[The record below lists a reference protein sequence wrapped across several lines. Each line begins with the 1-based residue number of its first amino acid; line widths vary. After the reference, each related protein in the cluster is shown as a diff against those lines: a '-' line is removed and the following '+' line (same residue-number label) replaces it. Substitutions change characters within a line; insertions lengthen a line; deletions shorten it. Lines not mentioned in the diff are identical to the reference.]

1 MQEILEGLRRLVRGA
16 AGPQMETAIPRV
28 AMVRGEVPEH
38 HLAGVYEPMINL
50 VLQGG
55 KTLTIGDQALYYGP
69 ASYFVMSID
78 VPATGVVHH
87 DGPDKPYVSVALTLD
102 VEVLAAMM
110 TELPTVQPDRGP
122 RGGFSVCP
130 LTPSLLDAWAR
141 LLRLMETPEDVP
153 ILAPLYEREVLYR
166 VLQGPQGWLL
176 RALATPDSALAQVRR
191 SIRWMRTHYSES
203 MRIEDLAVL
212 AGMSA
217 SAFHRHFKAATGM
230 SPLQFQKTIR
240 LLQARTLLVAGS
252 ATAAGAAYDVGYE
265 SPSQFSR
272 EYARFFGLPP
282 ARDMVRIKHQIG
294 A

>member
-1 MQEILEGLRRLVRGA
+1 MQETLNDLKRLVSEA
-16 AGPQMETAIPRV
+16 AAVRTQTGIPRV
-28 AMVRGEVPEH
+28 AMVQGEVPQH

-50 VLQGG
+50 ILQGG
-55 KTLTIGDQALYYGP
+55 KTLTIGGNALYYNP

-87 DGPDKPYVSVALTLD
+87 DGPDRPYLSVALTLD
-102 VEVLAAMM
+102 AEILAGLL
-110 TELPTVQPDRGP
+110 TDLPAEQPARSL

-130 LTPSLLDAWAR
+130 VTPELLGAWAR
-141 LLRLMETPEDVP
+141 LLRLMETPDDIP
-153 ILAPLYEREVLYR
+153 ILAPLHEREILYR

-176 RALATPDSALAQVRR
+176 RALATPESSLAQVRLA
-191 SIRWMRTHYSES
+191 IRWLRAHYAEPMRV
-203 MRIEDLAVL
+203 EDLAGL
-212 AGMSA
+212 AAMSV
-217 SAFHRHFKAATGM
+217 SAFHRHFKATTGM

-240 LLQARTLLVAGS
+240 LLQARTSLVAGGAS
-252 ATAAGAAYDVGYE
+252 AAAAYEVGYE

-282 ARDMVRIKHQIG
+282 AQDMARIRGQIS